1 MRFLES
7 NNVCVLNKQMR
18 DLPHTSFIFFYQT
31 HGGILHGF
39 QLTAT
44 LV

>member
-7 NNVCVLNKQMR
+7 NNMCVLNMQMR
-18 DLPHTSFIFFYQT
+18 DLPHTSFIFFYHT
-31 HGGILHGF
+31 HDGILHGF
-39 QLTAT
+39 KLTAK